1 MTKWDYMTIVL
12 TGGLMGRHKD
22 EPKHE
27 DLVTQCDALGREAWE
42 LTWILINQSLHGEKD
57 DRVLIFMRPCGR
69 VALAYCSYSADE

>member
-42 LTWILINQSLHGEKD
+42 LTWILIN
-57 DRVLIFMRPCGR
+57 
-69 VALAYCSYSADE
+69 